1 MTPQHRAFVGLCL
14 ALGACAPLGVT
25 RSPPPSEGVV
35 QPTAAGPLKT
45 DTRPALVL
53 SGTIA
58 AVGGAE
64 RAPGPSGDWGTS
76 RLLWGTWPSPTP
88 GDPSWA
94 EAWGLALETRFVY
107 SIEAPAGRSALR
119 SFAQSNPCQGA
130 AVAQGARQTLWLEP
144 VPNVQRFVEAL
155 RWWLA
160 GRGWSA
166 VADDSA
172 DAARAGRL
180 ATLTDPASETRAWV
194 EASGDGIVL
203 RLGSE
208 EALELRAPA
217 SPRGLD
223 ALARASD
230 HARVRAQIDLPAL
243 AALEAAL
250 QASAV
255 ARVCDALRDETIR
268 VRDEVIAAQL
278 DVAAAC
284 VRSWTSLA
292 EIASAVEVG
301 WSAEGPLSVE
311 GTLTPLG
318 QRAWWSATRPVAL
331 SAASGQA
338 WGQLAWAAERQA
350 FIRSG
355 ESLSEL
361 PSTWTELVETS
372 AACALDATATRALT
386 ALVAAPALLPGATG
400 DVLSAFGGVDG
411 VEVSQLSLSTAFG
424 ASAHEDR
431 AVAVVKSN
439 RPFVPNALW
448 GSAETRDATV
458 RVGDDTLTARERVA
472 ADGVWTALA
481 SGEPLGA
488 VGLAQE
494 TVDAAPLDPPDVT
507 RWFALFL
514 APGELARAAQRRGF
528 GAVFPELT
536 RAAAHSHN
544 ITVSAMRGDGR
555 IVYRLG
561 WNRSSSAGNER

>member
-1 MTPQHRAFVGLCL
+1 MTPPHRAVVGLCL

-25 RSPPPSEGVV
+25 RSPPSEGVV
-35 QPTAAGPLKT
+35 RPTAAGPLKT

-64 RAPGPSGDWGTS
+64 RAPGPSGDWGTG
-76 RLLWGTWPSPTP
+76 RLLWGAWPAPTP

-144 VPNVQRFVEAL
+144 VPNAQRFVEAL

-166 VADDSA
+166 VAVDSA
-172 DAARAGRL
+172 DAARPGRL

-208 EALELRAPA
+208 EALELRASA
-217 SPRGLD
+217 SPMGLD
-223 ALARASD
+223 ALGRAPD

-250 QASAV
+250 QASGV
-255 ARVCDALRDETIR
+255 ARVCDALRDETSR

-350 FIRSG
+350 FTRSG

-386 ALVAAPALLPGATG
+386 ALVAAPALLPGAAG
-400 DVLSAFGGVDG
+400 EVLSAFGGVEG

-481 SGEPLGA
+481 SGEPLG
-488 VGLAQE
+488 VVSLE
-494 TVDAAPLDPPDVT
+494 REMVDPARLDPPDVT
-507 RWFALFL
+507 RWFALTL
-514 APGELARAAQRRGF
+514 VPGELARAAQRRGF
-528 GAVFPELT
+528 GDMFPELT
-536 RAAAHSHN
+536 RAAAHSN
-544 ITVSAMRGDGR
+544 SVTVSAMRGDGR

-561 WNRSSSAGNER
+561 WSRSSSAGNER

>member
-1 MTPQHRAFVGLCL
+1 M
-14 ALGACAPLGVT
+14 
-25 RSPPPSEGVV
+25 
-35 QPTAAGPLKT
+35 
-45 DTRPALVL
+45 
-53 SGTIA
+53 
-58 AVGGAE
+58 
-64 RAPGPSGDWGTS
+64 
-76 RLLWGTWPSPTP
+76 
-88 GDPSWA
+88 
-94 EAWGLALETRFVY
+94 
-107 SIEAPAGRSALR
+107 
-119 SFAQSNPCQGA
+119 
-130 AVAQGARQTLWLEP
+130 
-144 VPNVQRFVEAL
+144 
-155 RWWLA
+155 
-160 GRGWSA
+160 
-166 VADDSA
+166 
-172 DAARAGRL
+172 
-180 ATLTDPASETRAWV
+180 
-194 EASGDGIVL
+194 
-203 RLGSE
+203 
-208 EALELRAPA
+208 
-217 SPRGLD
+217 GLD
-223 ALARASD
+223 ALGRAPD

-250 QASAV
+250 QASGV
-255 ARVCDALRDETIR
+255 ARVCDALRDETSR

-350 FIRSG
+350 FTRSG

-386 ALVAAPALLPGATG
+386 ALVAAPALLPGAAG
-400 DVLSAFGGVDG
+400 EVLSAFGGVKG

-481 SGEPLGA
+481 SGEPLG
-488 VGLAQE
+488 VVSLE
-494 TVDAAPLDPPDVT
+494 REMVDPARLDPPDVT
-507 RWFALFL
+507 RWFALTL
-514 APGELARAAQRRGF
+514 VPGELARAAQRRGF
-528 GAVFPELT
+528 GDMFPELT
-536 RAAAHSHN
+536 RAAAHSN
-544 ITVSAMRGDGR
+544 SVTVSAMRGDGR

-561 WNRSSSAGNER
+561 WSRSSSAGDER